1 MLSIWLDGSAF
12 DKKVLCQKLF
22 TLKDH
27 ASIIPSGQSCQRNP
41 TTRCSLILNTFPFIH
56 ERCFP
61 VNMHLVFSVFHWF
74 LCGMIEFLYASE
86 EKLGNKLMLNSTE
99 KCLEYGHLEI
109 LPWCEELMD
118 QFSWEVGRDKWHL
131 AHLQFYLPS
140 LRTKIRF
147 SLPPARIPSFLTLT
161 TTAYPRM

>member
-1 MLSIWLDGSAF
+1 MHAKHLAWRFSFWQKGPLPKTVHPKGPCQYHSIRTILSKEPHHPLFLDTKHFSLHPRE
-12 DKKVLCQKLF
+12 VLSCE
-22 TLKDH
+22 H
-27 ASIIPSGQSCQRNP
+27 APGFLSF
-41 TTRCSLILNTFPFIH
+41 SLISLWHDWI
-56 ERCFP
+56 
-61 VNMHLVFSVFHWF
+61 LV
-74 LCGMIEFLYASE
+74 CISE

-131 AHLQFYLPS
+131 AHLQFYLSS

-161 TTAYPRM
+161 TTA